1 MSKRPYT
8 IYDVDQEQ
16 AEGASNHAEPSASA
30 IDTQSLPVVVL
41 GVRDTQT
48 RSVASKAP
56 IAETGMVARV
66 VAAPEG
72 WDHSERQDAQRTL
85 AETRAVAAQ
94 QREVGVG
101 SKRTALIVED
111 TIELAEVIETTLR
124 RMGMVTARESH
135 GGRAFERYTEILPD
149 LILLD
154 LGLPDITGWKV
165 LDSIKE
171 LTRQEGAKM
180 PMVIVI
186 TAMDDAANRVVGK
199 LQGVRSYLV
208 KPFTVTQ
215 LEAAVRLALESDL
228 GPAR

>member
-1 MSKRPYT
+1 MSKRSHT
-8 IYDVDQEQ
+8 IIEVDQEQ
-16 AEGASNHAEPSASA
+16 AEGALSHAEPIASA
-30 IDTQSLPVVVL
+30 VDTQMMSAATL
-41 GVRDTQT
+41 TS

-56 IAETGMVARV
+56 VAETGVVARV
-66 VAAPEG
+66 VASLEG
-72 WDHSERQDAQRTL
+72 WDHSEHQDAQRTL

-94 QREVGVG
+94 QREPGV
-101 SKRTALIVED
+101 SYKRTALIIED
-111 TIELAEVIETTLR
+111 TLELAEVIETSLR
-124 RMGMVTARESH
+124 RMGIVTARESH
-135 GGRAFERYTEILPD
+135 GGKAFERFTEILPD

-165 LDSIKE
+165 LDNIRE
-171 LTRQEGAKM
+171 MTRQEGAKM
-180 PMVIVI
+180 PLVIVI

-215 LEAAVRLALESDL
+215 LEMAVKLALESDL